1 MRLQAANLKAQKSLL
16 SQIIG
21 HSASDVKKRAGF
33 ARQKRMASQSDGWPR
48 YCYRLKV
55 MIRITGNIHINE
67 DEIEEEFI
75 RASGPGGQNVNKVS
89 TAVQV
94 RYDARN
100 SPNLPGDVKERL
112 LKIAGKRA
120 TKDGVIV
127 IVSRE
132 SRSQELNRADA
143 REKLIG
149 LIRSAAE
156 RPKPRKKTRATR
168 ASKERK
174 LKDKKV
180 RAKVKRMRTVVK
192 GGED

>member
-1 MRLQAANLKAQKSLL
+1 M
-16 SQIIG
+16 
-21 HSASDVKKRAGF
+21 
-33 ARQKRMASQSDGWPR
+33 
-48 YCYRLKV
+48 
-55 MIRITGNIHINE
+55 
-67 DEIEEEFI
+67 
-75 RASGPGGQNVNKVS
+75 
-89 TAVQV
+89 QV